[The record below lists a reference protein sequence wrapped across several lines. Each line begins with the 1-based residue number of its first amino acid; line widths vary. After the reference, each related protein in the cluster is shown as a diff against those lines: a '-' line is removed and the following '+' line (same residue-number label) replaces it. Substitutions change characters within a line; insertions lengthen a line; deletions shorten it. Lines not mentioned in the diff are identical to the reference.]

1 MNPANAG
8 ILTSVV
14 VKTASIQLPWGNQT
28 GCSTIPHLKCGLT
41 PVSSQSSLMCHF
53 IFQRRNITMARIR
66 EIVTKATKDEAFRK
80 RLLSDAKATIEKE
93 FKLEF
98 PKDVVIKVHQ
108 DSPTV
113 INIVLPAPLEVSSDR
128 PLSTKE
134 LENVA
139 GGRMSNFVTLTN
151 CKCT

>member
-1 MNPANAG
+1 
-8 ILTSVV
+8 
-14 VKTASIQLPWGNQT
+14 
-28 GCSTIPHLKCGLT
+28 
-41 PVSSQSSLMCHF
+41 
-53 IFQRRNITMARIR
+53 MARIR

-151 CKCT
+151 CKCA